1 MKDFDR
7 IIDRSNTYSVKWSHK
22 VLEDMFKNKDVLPMW
37 VADMDFQ
44 IAKPIQ
50 GAIHDLT
57 KVSIYGYSASD
68 EANKA
73 LVNWMKKR
81 HNCDLSVDEII
92 NIPGVVFGI
101 NNAVQVFT
109 NPGDKILIQEPVYPP
124 FSLAITN
131 NGREKVSND
140 LIYNGKKFEVDL
152 KDFEEKVKDKDL
164 KMFILCSPH
173 NPSGKIFTKD
183 ELEKMLKL
191 CYENG
196 VLVVA
201 DEIHSDLIMPGKKY
215 TSVLNINEKYYE
227 NLIICTA
234 PSKSFNIPGLQ
245 WSAIIIKNEKLRERF
260 NMHIRN
266 LGYVQ
271 TNEISMRAVKAAYND
286 SEKWLDDAI
295 EYIYENYK
303 YFKEEIEKNTE
314 IKVLNMPAT
323 YLAFADFRAYDLSNE
338 ELDYR
343 VFKKAQ
349 IGVNPGH
356 SFGEQGSGFM
366 RFNLAC
372 PRKIVEDAVERLIQE
387 F

>member
-50 GAIHDLT
+50 EAIHDLT

-140 LIYNGKKFEVDL
+140 LIYNGEKFEVDL

-201 DEIHSDLIMPGKKY
+201 DEIHSDLIMPGNKY

-271 TNEISMRAVKAAYND
+271 TNEISMRAVKAAYD
-286 SEKWLDDAI
+286 ESEKWLDDAI

-303 YFKEEIEKNTE
+303 YFKEEIEKHTE

>member
-50 GAIHDLT
+50 EAIHDLT

-140 LIYNGKKFEVDL
+140 LIYNGEKFEVDL

-201 DEIHSDLIMPGKKY
+201 DEIHSDLIMPGNKY

-271 TNEISMRAVKAAYND
+271 TNEISMRAVKAAYD
-286 SEKWLDDAI
+286 ESEKWLDDAI

-303 YFKEEIEKNTE
+303 YFKEEIEINTE

>member
-7 IIDRSNTYSVKWSHK
+7 IIDRSNTYSVKWSYK
-22 VLEDMFKNKDVLPMW
+22 VLEEMFDNKNVLPMW

-50 GAIHDLT
+50 EAIHDLT

-68 EANKA
+68 EANEA

-81 HNCDLSVDEII
+81 HNCDLSVEEII

-140 LIYNGKKFEVDL
+140 FIYNGEKFEVDL

-271 TNEISMRAVKAAYND
+271 TNEISMRAVKAAYD
-286 SEKWLDDAI
+286 ESEKWLDDAI

-303 YFKEEIEKNTE
+303 YFKEEIEKHTE